1 MSADTDYYSSLPVFE
16 GFSRILDPEQYR
28 ALPDGWLLGFTDV
41 VSSTQAIEAGRYK
54 AVNTAGASV
63 IAAVTNALQGRR
75 FPFVFGGDGAS
86 FAVAASDEALV
97 RGALAA
103 TATWSREELDLVT
116 RAALVPVS
124 AVRAQG
130 LDVGVARFAPS
141 KNVSY
146 AMFSGG
152 GLAWAERAMKN
163 GEFAVAPAPAGTLP
177 DLTGLSCRWND
188 IPATRG
194 VILSVL
200 VAPVKHGDPAFRAL
214 VQELL
219 SEIEASTD
227 VVKPVPDDAP
237 AIGWPPPGLDLEARA
252 SRRAGETHFM
262 ARLRVL
268 LGTLL
273 AYCIMR
279 LGLRVGPFDPATY
292 RRDVVENSDF
302 RKYDDNLRMTL
313 DCTPALADAI
323 EQRLAKAAAG
333 NVLRFGLH
341 RQDKAIMTC
350 IVPSIADSSH
360 VHFVDGAAGGY
371 ALAAKNLKSR

>member
-1 MSADTDYYSSLPVFE
+1 MSADTDYYTSLPVFE

-28 ALPDGWLLGFTDV
+28 PLPDGWLLGFTDV
-41 VSSTQAIEAGRYK
+41 VSSTQAIEAGHYK

-75 FPFVFGGDGAS
+75 FPFVIGGDGAS

-103 TATWSREELDLVT
+103 TATWTRDELELET

>member
-1 MSADTDYYSSLPVFE
+1 MSADTDYYTSLPVFE

-28 ALPDGWLLGFTDV
+28 PLPDGWLLGFTDV
-41 VSSTQAIEAGRYK
+41 VSSTQAIEAGHYK
-54 AVNTAGASV
+54 SVNTAGASV

-103 TATWSREELDLVT
+103 TATWTRDELELET

-292 RRDVVENSDF
+292 RREVVENSDF

>member
-1 MSADTDYYSSLPVFE
+1 MKANPDYYASLPVFD
-16 GFSRILDPEQYR
+16 GFSRILNPEQYR
-28 ALPDGWLLGFTDV
+28 PLPDGWLLGFTDV
-41 VSSTQAIEAGRYK
+41 VSSTQAIESGRYK

-103 TATWSREELDLVT
+103 TATWTRDELELET

-124 AVRAQG
+124 AVRGQG

-163 GEFAVAPAPAGTLP
+163 GEFAVAPAPAGTMP

-200 VAPVKHGDPAFRAL
+200 VAPVKHGDPAFRAQ
-214 VQELL
+214 VEELL
-219 SEIEASTD
+219 SEIEASPD
-227 VVKPVPDDAP
+227 VVRPVPNDAP
-237 AIGWPPPGLDLEARA
+237 AMGWPPPGLDLEVRA
-252 SRRAGETHFM
+252 SRGAGETHFM

-268 LGTLL
+268 FATLL

-279 LGLRVGPFDPATY
+279 LGIRVGPFDPATY
-292 RRDVVENSDF
+292 RREVVENSDF

-313 DCTPALADAI
+313 DCTPKLADAI
-323 EQRLAKAAAG
+323 EQRLTQAAAR

-350 IVPSIADSSH
+350 IVPSIADSNH
-360 VHFVDGAAGGY
+360 VHFIDGAAGGY

>member
-1 MSADTDYYSSLPVFE
+1 MSADTDYYTSLPVFE

-28 ALPDGWLLGFTDV
+28 PLPDGWLLGFTDV
-41 VSSTQAIEAGRYK
+41 VSSTQAIEAGHYK

-103 TATWSREELDLVT
+103 TATWTRDELELET

-219 SEIEASTD
+219 SDIEASTD

-292 RRDVVENSDF
+292 RREVVENSDF